1 MFNVLDGSHM
11 VPTRPWI
18 AFFSQTGSEIVEVSK
33 ILGRWPNKIIT
44 NHRPAHLRTIN
55 QDIPTHLLHWTENKP
70 EEHEYQWHLMGYDD
84 PIITLHGWLRVV
96 PESICNRF
104 EVYNGHPGLITKY
117 PELKGK
123 DPQFRAWEGNYRT
136 AGCVIHKVTAG
147 VDEGEVLMERESI
160 HKMLPK
166 NDIFRILHDTS
177 VKMWGEFLHDKLW
190 LDELH

>member
-11 VPTRPWI
+11 VATRPWI

-33 ILGRWPNKIIT
+33 ILGRWPDKIIT

-70 EEHEYQWHLMGYDD
+70 EEHEYHWLLMGYED

-96 PESICNRF
+96 PESVCKQF
-104 EVYNGHPGLITKY
+104 EIYNGHPGLITRY

-123 DPQFRAWEGNYRT
+123 DPQMKTWHGDYQT
-136 AGCVIHKVTAG
+136 AGCVIHRVTAG
-147 VDEGEVLMERESI
+147 VDEGEILMEREFGCRLLDLDELFRKL
-160 HKMLPK
+160 HK
-166 NDIFRILHDTS
+166 TS
-177 VKMWGEFLHDKLW
+177 GDMWVEFLHNKLW

>member
-1 MFNVLDGSHM
+1 MFNVLDGSLM

-33 ILGRWPNKIIT
+33 ILGRWPDLIIT
-44 NHRPAHLRTIN
+44 NIRPAELRTIHP
-55 QDIPTHLLHWTENKP
+55 DIPKDRLKYTQNRP
-70 EEHEYQWHLMGYDD
+70 EEHELVWLMSEVGKD
-84 PIITLHGWLRVV
+84 PIVTLHGWLRVM
-96 PESICNRF
+96 PASICNRY
-104 EVYNGHPGLITKY
+104 EIYNGHPGLITKY

-177 VKMWGEFLHDKLW
+177 VEMWVEFLQDKL
-190 LDELH
+190 

>member
-1 MFNVLDGSHM
+1 M
-11 VPTRPWI
+11 VATRPWI

-33 ILGRWPNKIIT
+33 ILGRWPDRIIT
-44 NHRPAHLRTIN
+44 NKRPDHLRKIN
-55 QDIPTHLLHWTENKP
+55 QDIPLHLLMWTENKP
-70 EEHEYQWHLMGYDD
+70 ELHEYDWLMRNFDN
-84 PIITLHGWLRVV
+84 PIVTLHGWLRVV
-96 PESICNRF
+96 PEDTCRKYEI
-104 EVYNGHPGLITKY
+104 YNGHPGLITKY

-123 DPQFRAWEGNYRT
+123 DPQYRAWEGNYRS

-160 HKMLPK
+160 HGQLPK

-177 VKMWGEFLHDKLW
+177 VKMWGEFLHNKLW

>member
-1 MFNVLDGSHM
+1 MFNVLDGSLM
-11 VPTRPWI
+11 VETRKWI

-44 NHRPAHLRTIN
+44 NHRPAHLRSIN
-55 QDIPTHLLHWTENKP
+55 EGIPTHLLYWTENKP
-70 EEHEYQWHLMGYDD
+70 EEHEYQWHLMGYGN

-123 DPQFRAWEGNYRT
+123 DPQFRAWEGNYKT

-160 HKMLPK
+160 HQMLPK

>member
-11 VPTRPWI
+11 VATRPWI

-33 ILGRWPNKIIT
+33 ILGRWPDRIIT
-44 NHRPAHLRTIN
+44 NKRPDHLRKIN
-55 QDIPTHLLHWTENKP
+55 QDIPLHLLMWTENKP
-70 EEHEYQWHLMGYDD
+70 ELHEYDWLMRNFDN
-84 PIITLHGWLRVV
+84 PIVTLHGWLRVV
-96 PESICNRF
+96 PEDTCRKYEI
-104 EVYNGHPGLITKY
+104 YNGHPGLITKY

-123 DPQFRAWEGNYRT
+123 DPQYRAWEGNYRS

-160 HKMLPK
+160 HGQLPK

-177 VKMWGEFLHDKLW
+177 VEMWGEFLQDKLW